1 MKTLCVDHID
11 VHYGALHI
19 LRDVTIEIPR
29 GEPVAVI
36 GANGAGKSTL
46 LKSIMGLI
54 PKTQGRVVFQE
65 NMDITS
71 LAAEEIAAIG
81 ITMVPEGREVF
92 TELSVAE
99 NLELGAYLRYQ
110 RGEKAEIRRDLDRT
124 VSLFPILLER
134 RNQIARKLSGGEQQM
149 LAIGRALMAGPKL
162 LLLDEPSLGLAPLV
176 VDKIFDVISTL
187 KEMDVDVLLVE
198 QNLYQALRVS
208 HRGYVLQL
216 GKIVMEGP
224 SADLLK
230 ADEVFETYLVK
241 R

>member
-46 LKSIMGLI
+46 LKSLMGLI
-54 PKTQGRVVFQE
+54 PKTRGRVVFQE

-71 LAAEEIAAIG
+71 LTAEDIAAFG
-81 ITMVPEGREVF
+81 ITMVPEGREIF

-99 NLELGAYLRYQ
+99 NLELGAYLRYR

-187 KEMDVDVLLVE
+187 KEMEVDVLLVE

-216 GKIVMEGP
+216 GEIVMEGP

-230 ADEVFETYLVK
+230 ADEVFESYLVK

>member
-1 MKTLCVDHID
+1 
-11 VHYGALHI
+11 
-19 LRDVTIEIPR
+19 
-29 GEPVAVI
+29 
-36 GANGAGKSTL
+36 
-46 LKSIMGLI
+46 
-54 PKTQGRVVFQE
+54 
-65 NMDITS
+65 
-71 LAAEEIAAIG
+71 
-81 ITMVPEGREVF
+81 MVPEGREIF
-92 TELSVAE
+92 TDLSVAE
-99 NLELGAYLRYQ
+99 NLELGAYLRYR

-187 KEMDVDVLLVE
+187 KEMEVDVLLVE

>member
-99 NLELGAYLRYQ
+99 NLELGAYLRYR

-187 KEMDVDVLLVE
+187 KEMEVDVLLVE

>member
-11 VHYGALHI
+11 IHYGALHI
-19 LRDVTIEIPR
+19 LRHVTIEIPR

-99 NLELGAYLRYQ
+99 NLELGAYLRYR

>member
-1 MKTLCVDHID
+1 MKTLCVDQID

-46 LKSIMGLI
+46 LKSLMGLI
-54 PKTQGRVVFQE
+54 PKTRGRVVFQE
-65 NMDITS
+65 NMDITR
-71 LAAEEIAAIG
+71 LTAEEIAAFG
-81 ITMVPEGREVF
+81 ITMVPEGREIF
-92 TELSVAE
+92 TDLSVAE
-99 NLELGAYLRYQ
+99 NLELGAYLRYR

-187 KEMDVDVLLVE
+187 KEMEVDVLLVE

>member
-46 LKSIMGLI
+46 LKSLMGLI
-54 PKTQGRVVFQE
+54 PKTRGRVVFQE
-65 NMDITS
+65 NMDITR
-71 LAAEEIAAIG
+71 LTAEEIAAFG
-81 ITMVPEGREVF
+81 ITMVPEGREIF

-99 NLELGAYLRYQ
+99 NLELGAYLRYR

-134 RNQIARKLSGGEQQM
+134 RNQIAKKLSGGEQQM

-187 KEMDVDVLLVE
+187 KEMEVDVLLVE

>member
-46 LKSIMGLI
+46 LKSLMGLI
-54 PKTQGRVVFQE
+54 PKTRGRVVFQE
-65 NMDITS
+65 NMDITR
-71 LAAEEIAAIG
+71 LTAEEIAAFG
-81 ITMVPEGREVF
+81 ITMVPEGREIF
-92 TELSVAE
+92 TDLSVAE
-99 NLELGAYLRYQ
+99 NLELGAYLRYR

-187 KEMDVDVLLVE
+187 KEMEVDVLLVE

>member
-99 NLELGAYLRYQ
+99 NLELGAYLRYR

>member
-11 VHYGALHI
+11 IHYGALHI
-19 LRDVTIEIPR
+19 LRHVTIEIPR

-99 NLELGAYLRYQ
+99 NLELGAYLRYR

-198 QNLYQALRVS
+198 QNLYQALRAS

>member
-99 NLELGAYLRYQ
+99 NLELGAYLRYR

-198 QNLYQALRVS
+198 QNLYQALRAS

>member
-1 MKTLCVDHID
+1 VKTLCVDHID
-11 VHYGALHI
+11 VHYGAMHI

-46 LKSIMGLI
+46 LKSLMGLI
-54 PKTQGRVVFQE
+54 PKTRGRVVFQE
-65 NMDITS
+65 NINITR
-71 LAAEEIAAIG
+71 LTAEEIAAFG
-81 ITMVPEGREVF
+81 ITMVPEGREIF

-99 NLELGAYLRYQ
+99 NLELGAYLRYR

-187 KEMDVDVLLVE
+187 KEMGVDILLVE

-208 HRGYVLQL
+208 HRSYVLQL

-230 ADEVFETYLVK
+230 ADQVFETYLVK

>member
-99 NLELGAYLRYQ
+99 NLELGAYLRYR

-230 ADEVFETYLVK
+230 ADEVFETYLIK

>member
-99 NLELGAYLRYQ
+99 NLELGAYLRYR

-224 SADLLK
+224 SADILK

>member
-19 LRDVTIEIPR
+19 LRDVTIEILR

-46 LKSIMGLI
+46 LKSLMGLI
-54 PKTQGRVVFQE
+54 PKTRGRVVFQE
-65 NMDITS
+65 NTDITR
-71 LAAEEIAAIG
+71 LTAEEIATLG
-81 ITMVPEGREVF
+81 ITMVPEGREIF
-92 TELSVAE
+92 TELTVAE
-99 NLELGAYLRYQ
+99 NLELGAYLRYR
-110 RGEKAEIRRDLDRT
+110 RGEKAEIRRDLDRA
-124 VSLFPILLER
+124 VSLFPILSDR

-149 LAIGRALMAGPKL
+149 LAISRALMAGPKL

-176 VDKIFDVISTL
+176 VDKIFEVILTL
-187 KEMDVDVLLVE
+187 KEMGVDILLVE

-208 HRGYVLQL
+208 QRSYVLQL
-216 GKIVMEGP
+216 GKIVMEGS

>member
-46 LKSIMGLI
+46 LKSLMGLI
-54 PKTQGRVVFQE
+54 PKTRGRVVFQE
-65 NMDITS
+65 NMDITR
-71 LAAEEIAAIG
+71 LTAEEIAAFG
-81 ITMVPEGREVF
+81 ITMVPEGREIF
-92 TELSVAE
+92 TDLSVAE
-99 NLELGAYLRYQ
+99 NLELGAYLRYR
-110 RGEKAEIRRDLDRT
+110 RGEKTEIRRDLDRT

-134 RNQIARKLSGGEQQM
+134 RNQMARKLSGGEQQM

-187 KEMDVDVLLVE
+187 KEMEVDVLLVE

>member
-11 VHYGALHI
+11 VHYGAMHI

-46 LKSIMGLI
+46 LKSLMGLI
-54 PKTQGRVVFQE
+54 PKTRGRVVFQE
-65 NMDITS
+65 NINITR
-71 LAAEEIAAIG
+71 LTAEEIAAFG
-81 ITMVPEGREVF
+81 ITMVPEGREIF

-99 NLELGAYLRYQ
+99 NLELGAYLRYR

-187 KEMDVDVLLVE
+187 KEMGVDILLVE

-208 HRGYVLQL
+208 HRSYVLQL

-230 ADEVFETYLVK
+230 ADQVFETYLVK

>member
-46 LKSIMGLI
+46 LKSLMGLI
-54 PKTQGRVVFQE
+54 PKTRGRVVFQE
-65 NMDITS
+65 NMDITR
-71 LAAEEIAAIG
+71 LTAEEIAAFG
-81 ITMVPEGREVF
+81 ITMVPEGREIF

-99 NLELGAYLRYQ
+99 NLELGAYLRYR

-187 KEMDVDVLLVE
+187 KEMEVDVLLVE

-224 SADLLK
+224 STDLLK

>member
-99 NLELGAYLRYQ
+99 NLELGAYLRYR

-187 KEMDVDVLLVE
+187 KEMKVDVLLVE

>member
-65 NMDITS
+65 NLDITS

-99 NLELGAYLRYQ
+99 NLELGAYLRYR

-230 ADEVFETYLVK
+230 ADEVFETYLIK

>member
-1 MKTLCVDHID
+1 
-11 VHYGALHI
+11 LHI

-46 LKSIMGLI
+46 LKSLMGLI
-54 PKTQGRVVFQE
+54 PKTRGRVVFQE
-65 NMDITS
+65 NMDITR
-71 LAAEEIAAIG
+71 LTAEEIAAFG
-81 ITMVPEGREVF
+81 ITMVPEGREIF
-92 TELSVAE
+92 TDLSVAE
-99 NLELGAYLRYQ
+99 NLELGAYLRYR

-187 KEMDVDVLLVE
+187 KEMEVDVLLVE

>member
-11 VHYGALHI
+11 IHYGALHI

-99 NLELGAYLRYQ
+99 NLELGAYLRYR

-198 QNLYQALRVS
+198 QNLYQALRAS

>member
-1 MKTLCVDHID
+1 M
-11 VHYGALHI
+11 HI

-46 LKSIMGLI
+46 LKSLMGLI
-54 PKTQGRVVFQE
+54 PKTRGRVVFQE
-65 NMDITS
+65 NINITR
-71 LAAEEIAAIG
+71 LTAEEIAAFG
-81 ITMVPEGREVF
+81 ITMVPEGREIF

-99 NLELGAYLRYQ
+99 NLELGAYLRYR

-187 KEMDVDVLLVE
+187 KEMGVDILLVE

-208 HRGYVLQL
+208 HRSYVLQL

-230 ADEVFETYLVK
+230 ADQVFETYLVK

>member
-99 NLELGAYLRYQ
+99 NLELGAYLRYR

-198 QNLYQALRVS
+198 QNLYQALRFS

-224 SADLLK
+224 SADILK

>member
-1 MKTLCVDHID
+1 MKTLFVDHID

-19 LRDVTIEIPR
+19 LREVTIEIPR
-29 GEPVAVI
+29 GDPVAVI

-65 NMDITS
+65 GMDITS
-71 LAAEEIAAIG
+71 LTAEEIAAFG

-99 NLELGAYLRYQ
+99 NLELGAYLRYR

-124 VSLFPILLER
+124 ISLFPILLER

-187 KEMDVDVLLVE
+187 KEMEVDVLLVE

-241 R
+241 K

>member
-46 LKSIMGLI
+46 LKSLMGLI
-54 PKTQGRVVFQE
+54 PKTRGRVVFQE
-65 NMDITS
+65 NMDITK
-71 LAAEEIAAIG
+71 LTAEEIAAFG
-81 ITMVPEGREVF
+81 ITMVPEGREIF

-99 NLELGAYLRYQ
+99 NLELGAYLRYR
-110 RGEKAEIRRDLDRT
+110 RGEKTEIRKDLDRI

-149 LAIGRALMAGPKL
+149 LAIGRALMAGPRL

-187 KEMDVDVLLVE
+187 KEMEVDVLLVE

-216 GKIVMEGP
+216 GKIVMEG
-224 SADLLK
+224 SSTDLLK
-230 ADEVFETYLVK
+230 ADEVFESYLVK

>member
-99 NLELGAYLRYQ
+99 NLELGAYLRYR

-187 KEMDVDVLLVE
+187 KEMDVGVLLVE

>member
-1 MKTLCVDHID
+1 MKTLSADHID

-46 LKSIMGLI
+46 LKSLMGLI

-65 NMDITS
+65 NMDITRLS
-71 LAAEEIAAIG
+71 VEEIAAFR
-81 ITMVPEGREVF
+81 ITMVPEGREIF

-99 NLELGAYLRYQ
+99 NLELGAYLRYR

-124 VSLFPILLER
+124 VSLFPILSER
-134 RNQIARKLSGGEQQM
+134 RNQIARRLSGGEQQM

-176 VDKIFDVISTL
+176 VDRIFDVISTL
-187 KEMDVDVLLVE
+187 KEMEVDVLLVE
-198 QNLYQALRVS
+198 QNLYQALRIS
-208 HRGYVLQL
+208 QRGYVLQL
-216 GKIVMEGP
+216 GKIVMEGA

>member
-1 MKTLCVDHID
+1 MKTLSVDHID

-19 LRDVTIEIPR
+19 LRDVTIEILR

-46 LKSIMGLI
+46 LKSLMGLI
-54 PKTQGRVVFQE
+54 PKTRGRVIFQE
-65 NMDITS
+65 SMDITR
-71 LAAEEIAAIG
+71 LTAEEIAALG
-81 ITMVPEGREVF
+81 ITMVPEGREIF

-99 NLELGAYLRYQ
+99 NLELGAYLRYR
-110 RGEKAEIRRDLDRT
+110 RGEKAEIRRDLDRA

-187 KEMDVDVLLVE
+187 KEMGVDILLVE

-216 GKIVMEGP
+216 GKIVMERP

-230 ADEVFETYLVK
+230 ADEVFATYLVK
-241 R
+241 K

>member
-46 LKSIMGLI
+46 LKSLMGLI
-54 PKTQGRVVFQE
+54 PKTRGRVVFQE
-65 NMDITS
+65 NMDITR
-71 LAAEEIAAIG
+71 LTAEEIAAFG
-81 ITMVPEGREVF
+81 ITMVPEGREIF
-92 TELSVAE
+92 TDLSVAE
-99 NLELGAYLRYQ
+99 NLELGAYLRYR
-110 RGEKAEIRRDLDRT
+110 RGEKAEIRKDLDRT

-187 KEMDVDVLLVE
+187 KEMEVDVLLVE

>member
-46 LKSIMGLI
+46 LKSLMGLI
-54 PKTQGRVVFQE
+54 PKTRGRVVFQE
-65 NMDITS
+65 NMDITR
-71 LAAEEIAAIG
+71 LTAEEIAAFG
-81 ITMVPEGREVF
+81 ITMVPEGREIF

-99 NLELGAYLRYQ
+99 NLELGAYLRYR

-187 KEMDVDVLLVE
+187 KEMEVDVLLVE